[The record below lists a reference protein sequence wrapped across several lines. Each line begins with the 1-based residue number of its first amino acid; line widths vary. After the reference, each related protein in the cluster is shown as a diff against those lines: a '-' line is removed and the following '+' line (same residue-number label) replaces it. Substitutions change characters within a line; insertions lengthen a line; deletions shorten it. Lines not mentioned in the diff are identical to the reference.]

1 MDESLTGSDSQA
13 PEVLAAYEEMAARFD
28 SVDPRDQATYMYS
41 KMRSDYALMDW
52 VDARD
57 KDILNVGCSFPV
69 DELHYARTIRRWTSV
84 DISHESLRAAAA
96 IVNRELHPTL
106 ASKFSFQYGDASA
119 LPFPDGSFDLAVCM
133 STIDHL
139 PTPEARQR
147 AINEMAR
154 TTRPGGHVIITVPNR
169 WCLPYAAGVRKMTRD
184 GTLHYGFVY
193 LFSPVELRDMGL
205 KAGLQPVRFASSIAP
220 PEVGLALYPAY
231 IRWPSKAVFAVLGLL
246 GYVGRR
252 VGYAFVKPTAR
263 PAA

>member
-1 MDESLTGSDSQA
+1 MNESLTGSDSQA
-13 PEVLAAYEEMAARFD
+13 PEVLAAYDEMAARFET
-28 SVDPRDQATYMYS
+28 VDPRDQYTYMYS

-52 VDARD
+52 ADASG

-69 DELHYARTIRRWTSV
+69 DELHYARKVRRWTSV

-96 IVNRELHPTL
+96 IVNRELHPAL

-119 LPFPDGSFDLAVCM
+119 LPFPDGSFDMSVCM

-147 AINEMAR
+147 AVNEMAR
-154 TTRPGGHVIITVPNR
+154 TTRPGGHVIVTVPNR
-169 WCLPYAAGVRKMTRD
+169 WCLPYRAGIRKMTRD

-193 LFSPVELRDMGL
+193 LFSPVELRTMGL
-205 KAGLQPVRFASSIAP
+205 KAGLRPVRFASSIAP

-231 IRWPSKAVFAVLGLL
+231 IHWPARAAFAAVSLL
-246 GYVGRR
+246 GYLGRR
-252 VGYAFVKPTAR
+252 VGYAFVKVDGRQAV
-263 PAA
+263 